1 MPTDRL
7 MGERL
12 PNTGFSQWGAQL
24 RTTFA
29 AGQNTRVVTSYKL
42 IARGTVEE
50 KILTLQTRKREV
62 IKATLAGEEQLAESL
77 TWEEIQEL
85 LA

>member
-1 MPTDRL
+1 VIHFDPWWNPAVEDQATDRAH
-7 MGERL
+7 RI
-12 PNTGFSQWGAQL
+12 
-24 RTTFA
+24 
-29 AGQNTRVVTSYKL
+29 GQTRVVTSYKL

-85 LA
+85 LQ